1 MASIR
6 LRGNKYHVQIRRRGL
21 PSLTRSFLTKRDAE
35 AWARQKEVEADRGE
49 LGPDRKAL
57 DGMTVGCLVKRYRDE
72 VTVTKK
78 GWEQETWRLNA
89 FLRHPICRKK
99 LSSITSADFASYRD
113 DRLKLVKPKSLKT
126 ELSPIHN
133 MFEVARDEWGL
144 PIRENPLDKVKLKA
158 VDNRRERRLR
168 DGELELIL
176 EAASTR
182 KNPYIIPVILFA
194 LETAMRRGEIL
205 ALGWDDIDLKRS
217 CVTIREAKNGY
228 SRTIP
233 LSPKAMNILDNTLDI
248 QKGMSNGIWCCQK
261 GEASG
266 LCKGNYINLDHYKKN
281 HSGADLAFPITA
293 NAFRLAWQRTIK
305 LSGIQDLHFHD
316 LRHEAISRLFEI
328 GLTVPEVA
336 SISGHRDARML
347 LRYAHAQTKVVQ
359 AKLQAMR

>member
-6 LRGNKYHVQIRRRGL
+6 KRRGKWQVQIRL
-21 PSLTRSFLTKRDAE
+21 QNTPALAKSFNFKKDAE
-35 AWARQKEVEADRGE
+35 EWAREMETRAQRGE

-57 DGMTVGCLVKRYRDE
+57 DNISLGCLVKRYKQE
-72 VTVTKK
+72 VVPAKK
-78 GWEQETWRLNA
+78 GAEIERIVLDA
-89 FLRHPICRKK
+89 FLRHPICQKK
-99 LSSITSADFASYRD
+99 LSSVTSADFAQYRD
-113 DRLKLVKPKSLKT
+113 ERLQGITAKSLKRQ
-126 ELSPIHN
+126 LSPIHN

-158 VDNRRERRLR
+158 VDNRRERRLK

-176 EAASTR
+176 EAAKTR
-182 KNPYIIPVILFA
+182 RNPYIIPIILFA

-205 ALGWDDIDLKRS
+205 ALRWDDVDLKRL

-233 LSPKAMNILDNTLDI
+233 LTPAACELTCALV
-248 QKGMSNGIWCCQK
+248 Q
-261 GEASG
+261 
-266 LCKGNYINLDHYKKN
+266 GNRREGSDTEKV
-281 HSGADLAFPITA
+281 FPTTA
-293 NAFRLAWQRTIK
+293 NAVRLLWQRITK
-305 LSGIQDLHFHD
+305 AAGIQDLHFHD
-316 LRHEAISRLFEI
+316 LRHEAISRFFEL

-359 AKLQAMR
+359 EKLSRFS

>member
-1 MASIR
+1 MPSIR
-6 LRGNKYHVQIRRRGL
+6 KRGDKWQVQIRIKDAPPL
-21 PSLTRSFLTKRDAE
+21 AKSFTLKQDAE
-35 AWARQKEVEADRGE
+35 RWAREMEAQAQRGE
-49 LGPDRKAL
+49 LPSNRSAL
-57 DGMTVGCLVKRYRDE
+57 NGMTVGCLVKRYRDE

-144 PIRENPLDKVKLKA
+144 PLRENPLDKVKLKA
-158 VDNRRERRLR
+158 VDNRRERRLKE
-168 DGELELIL
+168 GELERIL
-176 EAASTR
+176 EAARSR
-182 KNPYIIPVILFA
+182 KNPYIIPIILFA

-205 ALGWDDIDLKRS
+205 ALRWDDVDLKRS
-217 CVTIREAKNGY
+217 CVTVREAKNGY

-233 LSPKAMNILDNTLDI
+233 LTPAACALV
-248 QKGMSNGIWCCQK
+248 QGIP
-261 GEASG
+261 GERES
-266 LCKGNYINLDHYKKN
+266 KQRV
-281 HSGADLAFPITA
+281 FPTSA
-293 NAFRLAWQRTIK
+293 NAVRLSWQRITRTA
-305 LSGIQDLHFHD
+305 GIEDLHFHD
-316 LRHEAISRLFEI
+316 LRHEAISRFFEL

-347 LRYAHAQTKVVQ
+347 LRYGHAQTKLVR
-359 AKLQAMR
+359 AKLKIHD